1 MDEKRLKILE
11 AAMGEFTEK
20 DIRQLVRIKF
30 AKKLVFPKG

>member
-20 DIRQLVRIKF
+20 GYQ
-30 AKKLVFPKG
+30 AA